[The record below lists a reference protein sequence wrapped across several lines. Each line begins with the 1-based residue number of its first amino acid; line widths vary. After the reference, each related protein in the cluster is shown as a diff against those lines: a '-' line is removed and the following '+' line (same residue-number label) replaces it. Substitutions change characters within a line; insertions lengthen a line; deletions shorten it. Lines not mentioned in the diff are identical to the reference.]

1 MLEPLHQII
10 ICLRPTTHC
19 KLLIHILNVSLLS
32 LSLSQRLSRDPI
44 EVEEGG
50 AHLVMDFGVNSI
62 WMSRVRAVKNL
73 CGRMKIGYSLLDR
86 DCSARRPG

>member
-10 ICLRPTTHC
+10 ICLRPTTNC

-32 LSLSQRLSRDPI
+32 LSLSQRLSRDLI

-50 AHLVMDFGVNSI
+50 AHLVVDIGVNSI
-62 WMSRVRAVKNL
+62 GMRRIRAV
-73 CGRMKIGYSLLDR
+73 
-86 DCSARRPG
+86 

>member
-10 ICLRPTTHC
+10 ICLKPTTHC

-32 LSLSQRLSRDPI
+32 LSLSQCLSRDLI

-50 AHLVMDFGVNSI
+50 AHLVVNFEVNSI
-62 WMSRVRAVKNL
+62 GMSRIRAV
-73 CGRMKIGYSLLDR
+73 
-86 DCSARRPG
+86 